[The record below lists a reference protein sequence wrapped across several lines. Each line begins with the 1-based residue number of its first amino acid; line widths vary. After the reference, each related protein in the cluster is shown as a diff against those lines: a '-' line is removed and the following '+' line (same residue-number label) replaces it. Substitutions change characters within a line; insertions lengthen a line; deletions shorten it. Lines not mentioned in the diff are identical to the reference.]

1 MNFTKYSCIA
11 QLLEQGKG
19 LFLKSYLLIIALSI
33 CSLKHQAQNSNTLFT
48 LMESTHTGI
57 DFENTIIDTK
67 DHNILIYSN
76 YYGGAGVGVGDLDN
90 DGLQDLVFAGN
101 LENDKFFRNLGD
113 LKFQDVTEASGI
125 HSNGG
130 WSSGVL
136 IADVNN
142 DGWLDVYICRELY
155 DNQPELRKNQLFINQ
170 GKAGKKQFPTFVESA
185 AAYGLD
191 DDSRTRHATFLDYN
205 KDGYID
211 LFLLNQP
218 PNPGN
223 FSELY
228 GTKPGPEFA
237 PKLYRN
243 NGNETFTD
251 VTAQAGVGKAGY
263 PNSVTASDF
272 NNDGWTDLYVANDFE
287 SPDFLYYNN
296 GDGTFT
302 NGLEK
307 STNHIS
313 YFSMGVDAADI
324 NNDGRLDLMVLDMVA
339 EDNYRLKANMSG
351 MDPDN
356 FWKVVSNGGYYQY
369 MFNTL
374 QINQGA
380 VSKEMPFFSDIAQLA
395 TVSSTDWSWSNLIAD
410 FDNDGYKDIHV
421 TNGLLRDIRNTDAD
435 KKFSNYVDEVAYDWI
450 DKNPNAGEISIWE
463 ILDLDEALKIVPSQ
477 KLANYAYKNNGDLT
491 FSKVTAEWGLDQP
504 TFSNGSAYADLDNDG
519 DLDLVINNVNE
530 KAFLYRNNSEI
541 SGNNHYLRVKLTN
554 KKSNQSI
561 FGAKIQL
568 SQQDQSQWYEFTNVR
583 GMYSTSENV
592 AHFGL
597 GAETTIKELVVTWPD
612 GNISRHKQ
620 LGVDQEIIIDYQQAV
635 ESKVSPSPSVTY
647 FSDFEGLQPVHKE
660 NTFDDF
666 EKQVLLPHKMSQF
679 GPALAVADINGDG
692 YSDFFIG
699 GAKGQRGK
707 LVLQD
712 KKGNFAELDSSS
724 LLADKD
730 QEDVDATFF
739 DSDNDGDI
747 DLYVVSGGNEWEPGN
762 SNYQDRLYLNDGT
775 GRFER
780 SPGLPELTESGSCVR
795 PFDYDND
802 GDLDL
807 FIGGRHVPWSYP
819 SPADSRIL
827 ENRNGQFTDVTGNI
841 APDLNQLGMVT
852 DAVWTDLDSNGFT
865 DLVVVGEWMPITI
878 ISYDGKKFSNLTR
891 KKGIR
896 NSEGWWYSIAAADM
910 DQDGDED
917 LIVGNLGLNYKYRA
931 TAAEPFEVFY
941 SDFDEN
947 GQKDIVLSY
956 YNFGD
961 RYPLRGRSCSAQ
973 QVPDIKYDFP
983 TYTQFASANLL
994 DVYGLDKLKP
1004 ALHYEAKTFASA
1016 FIENQGSG
1024 ELKMFD
1030 LPNEAQV
1037 SSVNDILV
1045 ADVNKDGHKDLI
1057 LAGNLFTAEV
1067 ETPRNDAGV
1076 GLLLLGNGQNNF
1088 KPVPAAKSG
1097 LMLPYDVK
1105 RMALLPTH
1113 NSNLVLFG
1121 VNDGPMEFLL
1131 INKHGGF

>member
-1 MNFTKYSCIA
+1 MI
-11 QLLEQGKG
+11 EQGRG
-19 LFLKSYLLIIALSI
+19 LFIKSYLLVIALLT
-33 CSLKHQAQNSNTLFT
+33 CSLELQAQNNRTLFT
-48 LMESTHTGI
+48 LLDSNYTGL
-57 DFENTIIDTK
+57 DFENTIVDTK
-67 DHNILIYSN
+67 EHNILIYSN

-101 LENDKFFRNLGD
+101 LENDRFFRNLGN
-113 LKFQDVTEASGI
+113 LKFQDVTEESGI
-125 HSNGG
+125 QGNSG

-136 IADVNN
+136 IADINN

-170 GKAGKKQFPTFVESA
+170 GKANGEQFPTFVESA
-185 AAYGLD
+185 AAYGLE

-205 KDGYID
+205 KDGHID

-228 GTKPGPEFA
+228 GTKPGPEFE

-243 NGNETFTD
+243 NGDQTFTD
-251 VTAQAGVGKAGY
+251 VTKQAGVNQAGY
-263 PNSVTASDF
+263 PNSVTASDL
-272 NNDGWTDLYVANDFE
+272 NNDGWTDLYVANDFD

-302 NGLEK
+302 SALEQ

-324 NNDGRLDLMVLDMVA
+324 NNDGHLDLMVLDMVA

-351 MDPDN
+351 MDPSS
-356 FWKVVSNGGYYQY
+356 FWKVVSDGGHYQY

-374 QINQGA
+374 LINQGT
-380 VSKEMPFFSDIAQLA
+380 VSREAPFFSDVAQMA
-395 TVSSTDWSWSNLIAD
+395 GVPSTDWSWSNLIAD

-435 KKFSNYVDEVAYDWI
+435 KKFSSHIDKVAYDWI
-450 DKNPNAGEISIWE
+450 DKNPNAGDVSIWE
-463 ILDLDEALKIVPSQ
+463 ILDLEEALKIVPSQ
-477 KLANYAYKNNGDLT
+477 KLANYAFKNNGDLT
-491 FSKVTAEWGLDQP
+491 FSKVTTEWGLDQP

-530 KAFLYRNNSEI
+530 KAFLYRNNSEG
-541 SGNNHYLRVKLTN
+541 SDNSHYLRVRLTHKQSNRPVYGARIKLV
-554 KKSNQSI
+554 
-561 FGAKIQL
+561 
-568 SQQDQSQWYEFTNVR
+568 QQGQSQWYEFTSVR

-597 GAETTIKELVVTWPD
+597 GADSTVEELVVTWPD
-612 GNISRHKQ
+612 GTISKHKHPD
-620 LGVDQEIIIDYQQAV
+620 VDKEIVIDYQEAV
-635 ESKVSPSPSVTY
+635 DTKVTESPPITY
-647 FSDFEGLQPVHKE
+647 FSNFEGLKPEHRE
-660 NTFDDF
+660 NYFDDY

-692 YSDFFIG
+692 LSDFFTG
-699 GAKGQRGK
+699 GAKNQQGK
-707 LVLQD
+707 LMLQD
-712 KKGNFAELDSSS
+712 KKGNFAEIKSPS
-724 LLADKD
+724 LEADKGH
-730 QEDVDATFF
+730 EDIDAAFF
-739 DSDNDGDI
+739 DSDGDGDL
-747 DLYVVSGGNEWEPGN
+747 DLYVVSGGNEWEPGH
-762 SNYQDRLYLNDGT
+762 SRYQDRLYLNDGT
-775 GRFER
+775 GKFER
-780 SPGLPELTESGSCVR
+780 HPDGLPEFTESGACVR
-795 PFDYDND
+795 PFDYDDD

-819 SPADSRIL
+819 SPANSLIL
-827 ENRNGQFTDVTGNI
+827 ENRNGQFIDVTKSI
-841 APDLNQLGMVT
+841 AADLDRLGMVT
-852 DAVWTDLDSNGFT
+852 DAAWTDFDGDGLT
-865 DLVVVGEWMPITI
+865 DLVVVGEWMPITFI
-878 ISYDGKKFSNLTR
+878 RYDGKKFKNETR
-891 KKGIR
+891 KKGIE
-896 NSEGWWYSIAAADM
+896 NSQGWWYSIAAEDM
-910 DQDGDED
+910 DGDGDED
-917 LIVGNLGLNYKYRA
+917 LIVGNLGLNYKYQA
-931 TAAEPFEVFY
+931 TADEPFEVFY
-941 SDFDEN
+941 NDFDEN

-973 QVPDIKYDFP
+973 QVPDIKYKFP
-983 TYTQFASANLL
+983 TYTQFASANLF
-994 DVYGLDKLKP
+994 DVYDLDKLNP

-1024 ELKMFD
+1024 KFKMVN

-1045 ADVNKDGHKDLI
+1045 VDVNKDGHKDLI

-1067 ETPRNDAGV
+1067 ETPRNDAGI
-1076 GLLLLGNGQNNF
+1076 GLLLLGDGQNNF
-1088 KPVPAAKSG
+1088 KPIPAIKSG
-1097 LMLPYDVK
+1097 LMVPYDVK
-1105 RMALLPTH
+1105 SMAILPTA

-1121 VNDGPMEFLL
+1121 VNDGPMEILL
-1131 INKHGGF
+1131 INNHDGL